1 MSLTGHALPRGGV
14 HGPFGFCLAQTFM
27 CMRLFLLS
35 VLLTVL
41 LPLSAQQRGW
51 PVSGQVLD
59 DRTGQPIV
67 GATVIIKGTKAGAL
81 TQEEGRFSYAIPE
94 PEGAQATLVVRFLG
108 YQPQE
113 VPVNGRQRLT
123 IRLVPKEVTTQEVV
137 ITSSYGTTKL
147 REDVV
152 GSISTVMARDIQTE
166 QAAESVDK
174 LLVGQIAG
182 VQIENSSSVGGPI
195 AINIRG
201 QGSLTP
207 LSNAVL
213 GTSTQPLIIV
223 DGVILNEEGAI
234 DNEFFDGSG
243 SFTEDFQNPLVQI
256 SPDQIESISVLKD
269 AAAVGI
275 YGADG
280 ANGVIIITTK
290 RGKRGKPRVTVSSQL
305 GISEA
310 INRIKY
316 LNGAQ
321 YNELRNEYLI
331 NTGAQPVPYNGVDT
345 DWFELLN
352 RRGLF
357 QRYSAN
363 LSGGGQYL
371 TYRVGLNF
379 LGIAEPQ
386 VGNGTQQYRVS
397 AGLRY
402 SRGKWQADLSA
413 NQSLF
418 IKNSPNV
425 FFNYA
430 FAPTLAPYDNEGDFA
445 PVGVR
450 GLGNPLAGIAQNR
463 NRSES
468 WGTLGSLSLRY
479 QILKGWDVSSLFGLD
494 YKDKTQDRYFSGDN
508 ESGQLNGSFLLDG
521 VEYPLWGRRVINDRQ
536 STRWNWQSQSSFQRS
551 WAETHS
557 FDALAGVEL
566 AQEQTDFA
574 YAAGRGFVNPGPINP
589 VEAAVQDDDPA
600 TREDD
605 RFANQTYNQDVNNNA
620 RVSLYAQANYNFR
633 KKYYI
638 LANFRRD
645 QSSVFGDDTDVTY
658 NGGAGVSW
666 VLMREPWL
674 ANQSW
679 IDFLRLRASYGSTGN
694 SRIGSYR
701 SKGLF
706 NVDDVGGYNNLPI
719 GILSSSA
726 PPNDRLTWETNLKF
740 NLGLDFNFLN
750 VVNLTVDFFRDHLQD
765 LITSRSLPTETGYSS
780 AQINAASMINQGVE
794 TSLNLIWVDR
804 EDFRWNTSVNVAT
817 LRSEVTELVGLGSS
831 RSTSQQALAQQV
843 GYSTSTIWGVRWAGI
858 DPATGRDLVIYR
870 GPAGFPGELMDAAT
884 YRARFGNS
892 AWEPLG
898 DRQPRHYGG
907 FSNVMSYKG
916 FSFSMRGTYQWGGY
930 LLVNDDLVS
939 NYNITVNRNLS
950 VNAYDYWRGPGDYAL
965 QPVVTRNNPV
975 IPNLSKYMYDLS
987 YVKLSN
993 VNLGYRFDLTEPR
1006 LGLRSLS
1013 VSADVTNVLYW
1024 YRVPSPEGRNGVR
1037 EFRFTYPEAR
1047 TWSLALKAGF

>member
-1 MSLTGHALPRGGV
+1 MAFPPSS
-14 HGPFGFCLAQTFM
+14 GFMLM
-27 CMRLFLLS
+27 PMRLLFLSLLLGSFLPLLS
-35 VLLTVL
+35 
-41 LPLSAQQRGW
+41 QQPGW
-51 PVSGQVLD
+51 AISGQVID
-59 DRTGQPIV
+59 DRSREPLA
-67 GATVIIKGTKAGAL
+67 GATVLIKGTRLGAL
-81 TQEEGRFSYAIPE
+81 TQADGRFSYAIPG
-94 PEGAQATLVVRFLG
+94 PEGGQATLVVRLLG
-108 YQPQE
+108 YLPQE
-113 VPVNGRQRLT
+113 VAVAGQRSLT
-123 IRLVPKEVTTQEVV
+123 IRLVPKNVTMDEVV

-166 QAAESVDK
+166 QASESVDK

-182 VQIENSSSVGGPI
+182 VQIENTTGVGGPV

-207 LSNAVL
+207 LGNAVL

-223 DGVILNEEGAI
+223 DGVILNEEGGI

-243 SFTEDFQNPLVQI
+243 SFTEDFQNPLAQL

-290 RGKRGKPRVTVSSQL
+290 RGRRGRTRVSASAQL
-305 GISEA
+305 GVSEA
-310 INRIKY
+310 INRIRY
-316 LNGAQ
+316 LDGAQ
-321 YNELRNEYLI
+321 YNELRNTYLT
-331 NTGAQPVPYNGVDT
+331 NTGSVPVPYNGVNT

-363 LSGGGQYL
+363 ISGGGQYL
-371 TYRVGLNF
+371 TYRVGLNY

-386 VGNGTQQYRVS
+386 VGNGTDQYRLS

-402 SRGKWQADLSA
+402 QRGKWQADLSA
-413 NQSLF
+413 NQSFFL
-418 IKNSPNV
+418 KDAPNV

-463 NRSES
+463 NRSET

-479 QILKGWDVSSLFGLD
+479 QILPGWDISSLFGLD

-508 ESGQLNGSFLLDG
+508 ESGQLNGSFLLNG
-521 VEYPLWGRRVINDRQ
+521 VEYPLWGRRVINERQ
-536 STRWNWQSQSSFQRS
+536 STRWNWQTQTHFQRS
-551 WAETHS
+551 WAEAHQ
-557 FDALAGVEL
+557 FDALAGLEL
-566 AQEQTDFA
+566 AQENTDFF
-574 YAAGRGFVNPGPINP
+574 YAAGRGYVNPGMLNP
-589 VEAAVQDDDPA
+589 VEAAIQDDDPA

-605 RFANQTYNQDVNNNA
+605 RLANQTYNTDVNYNA
-620 RVSLYAQANYNFR
+620 RVSLFAQANYNFR
-633 KKYYI
+633 KKYYLLI
-638 LANFRRD
+638 NFRRD
-645 QSSVFGDDTDVTY
+645 QSSVFGDDTDVAY

-666 VLMREPWL
+666 VLNREAWL
-674 ANQSW
+674 EGQRW

-706 NVDDVGGYNNLPI
+706 NVDDVAGYNNLAI
-719 GILSSSA
+719 ASLNTSA
-726 PPNDRLTWETNLKF
+726 PPNPFLTWETNLKL
-740 NLGLDFNFLN
+740 NLGLDFNMFG
-750 VVNLTVDFFRDHLQD
+750 VVNLTVDYFRDYLQD
-765 LITSRSLPTETGYSS
+765 LITSRSLPGETGYNS
-780 AQINAASMINQGVE
+780 AQINAASMINQGIE
-794 TSLNLIWVDR
+794 TAVNLIWVDK
-804 EDFRWNTSVNVAT
+804 EDFRWNTSLNVAT
-817 LRSEVTELVGLGSS
+817 LRSEVTDLVGLGSS
-831 RSTSQQALAQQV
+831 FSTSERALAQQI
-843 GYSTSTIWGVRWAGI
+843 GYSTSTIWGVQWAGI
-858 DPATGRDLVIYR
+858 DPATGRDLVRYQD
-870 GPAGFPGELMDAAT
+870 EVMDAAT

-907 FSNVMSYKG
+907 FSNVIGYKNLT
-916 FSFSMRGTYQWGGY
+916 FSFRGTYQWGGY

-939 NYNITVNRNLS
+939 NYNITVNRNLT
-950 VNAYDYWRGPGDYAL
+950 VNAYDYWRQPGDYAL
-965 QPVVTRNNPV
+965 QPVVTRNNPT
-975 IPNLSKYMYDLS
+975 IPNLSKYLYELS

-993 VNLGYRFDLTEPR
+993 VNLGYRFDLPKNALR
-1006 LGLRSLS
+1006 LEGLSL
-1013 VSADVTNVLYW
+1013 SADVTNLLYW

-1047 TWSLALKAGF
+1047 TWSLSLKANF